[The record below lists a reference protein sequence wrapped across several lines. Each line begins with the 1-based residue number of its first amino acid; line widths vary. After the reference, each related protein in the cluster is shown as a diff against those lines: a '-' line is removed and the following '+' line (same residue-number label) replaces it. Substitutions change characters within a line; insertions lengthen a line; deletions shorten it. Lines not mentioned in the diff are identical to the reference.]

1 MDIKSLYEQA
11 SAWTAGVFSNVK
23 DDQHGDPTPCPEWN
37 VRELMNHIVGGGYL
51 FAGTAAG
58 QEMPAGDGPP
68 PDMLG
73 DDPAGAYRQ
82 SAAGVRAAMDRD
94 GVMDQMMNL
103 PAGELPGSTM
113 FNIAT
118 SEALVHGWD
127 LAKATG
133 QDTSFPDDV
142 AEAVYAFTAPG
153 VDFGRQG
160 GFYGPEVSLPE
171 GAPAHQRLVAL
182 LGRQP

>member
-1 MDIKSLYEQA
+1 MDISTVYDRA
-11 SAWTAGVFSNVK
+11 SEWTAGVFSNVK
-23 DDQHGDPTPCPEWN
+23 DDQHADPTPCPEWN
-37 VRELMNHIVGGGYL
+37 VRELMNHIVGGGFM
-51 FAGTAAG
+51 FAGAIAG

-73 DDPAGAYRQ
+73 DDPAAAYRQ

-94 GVMDQMMNL
+94 GVMDQMVTL
-103 PAGELPGSTM
+103 PAGEFPGAIV

-133 QDTSFPDDV
+133 QDTAFPDDI
-142 AEAVYAFTAPG
+142 ADAVYAFTAPG

-160 GFYGPEVSLPE
+160 GFYGPEVGVGE
-171 GAPAHQRLVAL
+171 DAPAHQRLVAL

>member
-37 VRELMNHIVGGGYL
+37 VRELMNHIVGGGFM
-51 FAGTAAG
+51 FAGAIAG
-58 QEMPAGDGPP
+58 QDMPAGDGPP

-73 DDPAGAYRQ
+73 DDPASAFRQ
-82 SAAGVRAAMDRD
+82 AAAGVRAAMDED
-94 GVMDQMMNL
+94 GVMEQMVTL
-103 PAGELPGSTM
+103 PAGEYPGAIV

-133 QDTSFPDDV
+133 QDTAIPD
-142 AEAVYAFTAPG
+142 ALAKEVYAFTAPG
-153 VDFGRQG
+153 VEFGRQG
-160 GFYGPEVSLPE
+160 GFYGAEVSVPE
-171 GAPAHQRLVAL
+171 DAPAHQRLVAL

>member
-1 MDIKSLYEQA
+1 MNITTLYDQA

-23 DDQHGDPTPCPEWN
+23 EDQHGDPTPCPDWS
-37 VRELMNHIVGGGYL
+37 VRELMNHIVGGGFM
-51 FAGTAAG
+51 FAGAIAG

-73 DDPAGAYRQ
+73 DDPAAAYRQ
-82 SAAGVRAAMDRD
+82 SAAGVRAAMDKD
-94 GVMDQMMNL
+94 GVMEQTVTL
-103 PAGELPGSTM
+103 PAGEFPGAIV

-133 QDTSFPDDV
+133 QDASLPDDL
-142 AEAVYAFTAPG
+142 AKEVYAFTAPG
-153 VDFGRQG
+153 VEFGRQG
-160 GFYGPEVSLPE
+160 GFYGTEVE
-171 GAPAHQRLVAL
+171 VPAEASPGEKLVAF